1 MSAENKRDRRD
12 FLKAA
17 ATAGIIGTAGCS
29 SGANPDKN
37 DGSNPNNGTSDE
49 GKDPSNIGNENPN
62 DYELEIEPGEEFEFL
77 VDPGH
82 IAANKRFSDVYTE
95 KSSKQALNNVSQ
107 SIHRNYNYLKFL
119 DQDQVAKADEVA
131 SKVMGRGFANAP
143 WSDEVFTVEQGLGE
157 IGFTRLLTDPEEIE
171 SELKANFT
179 KREDEKQDNGITSY
193 RGTFKDRRYE
203 NDGASLI
210 DSDELEY
217 DVIIGHEG
225 KDIIWAANRPENS
238 IPGIPPLFTDLK
250 DVYSI
255 LEDTNAERMSGKTGD
270 GLKSLMEGDRLPNR
284 AMKQMRVSLE
294 DNKLWASI
302 ALQGEPRE
310 VDDEDYNRVGDYLM
324 IGVKDDNTLERSS
337 GYITKTGEELD
348 IDNNQYYDFEIDSDN
363 PEDLKDLI
371 NIRATTY
378 SIDGSGR

>member
-143 WSDEVFTVEQGLGE
+143 
-157 IGFTRLLTDPEEIE
+157 
-171 SELKANFT
+171 
-179 KREDEKQDNGITSY
+179 
-193 RGTFKDRRYE
+193 
-203 NDGASLI
+203 
-210 DSDELEY
+210 
-217 DVIIGHEG
+217 
-225 KDIIWAANRPENS
+225 
-238 IPGIPPLFTDLK
+238 
-250 DVYSI
+250 
-255 LEDTNAERMSGKTGD
+255 
-270 GLKSLMEGDRLPNR
+270 
-284 AMKQMRVSLE
+284 
-294 DNKLWASI
+294 
-302 ALQGEPRE
+302 
-310 VDDEDYNRVGDYLM
+310 
-324 IGVKDDNTLERSS
+324 
-337 GYITKTGEELD
+337 
-348 IDNNQYYDFEIDSDN
+348 
-363 PEDLKDLI
+363 
-371 NIRATTY
+371 
-378 SIDGSGR
+378 